1 MKYFFT
7 AIFFSIFWVSNAWC
21 ANSSSIST
29 VDTCFM
35 LVSAALV
42 LVMTPALALFYGGL
56 VRKKN
61 VLSTIMHSLVAMG
74 ILTIEWVIIGYSL
87 SFGGDI
93 GGVIGNLKFMFL
105 RGVGYAPSSFAPTIP
120 ASVFMIYQCMFAIIT
135 PALISGAI
143 AERIKFS
150 AYLLFIIL
158 WSLIVY
164 YPAVHW
170 IWGGGWLAKLGVAD
184 FAGGLVVHATCGIS
198 ALVAAIVVTKR
209 KTFLKEP
216 VFPHHIPMVV
226 LGAGLLWF
234 GWFGFNAG
242 SALSVNSV
250 AVNAF
255 LTTHISAATALF
267 VWLLIEWIKNGKPTV
282 LGGATGAVA
291 GLATITPASGF
302 VSPIFA
308 IVIGFLSALIC
319 FYAIQFKEKFKYDD
333 SLDVFGVHGIGGI
346 LGTLALGL
354 FAQKSINGIDGL
366 FFGNPKAFFT
376 QLTGTVAIVV
386 YSLVATYIIL
396 KVVGMLLGGLK
407 VSEEDEFQGL
417 DISQHG
423 EKAYN

>member
-1 MKYFFT
+1 MYIVT
-7 AIFFSIFWVSNAWC
+7 IFLFSVLFATNAWC
-21 ANSSSIST
+21 GNINEIST
-29 VDTCFM
+29 IDTSFM

-42 LVMTPALALFYGGL
+42 LIMTPGLALFYGGL

-61 VLSTIMHSLVAMG
+61 VLSTIMHSIVAMG
-74 ILTIEWVIIGYSL
+74 VLTLEWIIIGYSL

-93 GGVIGNLKFMFL
+93 GGIIGDFKYLFL
-105 RGVGYAPSSFAPTIP
+105 NGVGFAPSSFAPTIP

-143 AERIKFS
+143 AERVKFS
-150 AYLLFIIL
+150 AYLLFIIF
-158 WSLIVY
+158 WSLLVY

-184 FAGGLVVHATCGIS
+184 FAGGLVVHATCGVS
-198 ALVAAIVVTKR
+198 ALVAAILVSKR
-209 KTFLKEP
+209 RTFLREAI
-216 VFPHHIPMVV
+216 FPHHLPMVV
-226 LGAGLLWF
+226 LGTGLLWF

-267 VWLLIEWIKNGKPTV
+267 VWLIVEWIKNGKPTV

-302 VSPIFA
+302 VSPVFA
-308 IVIGFLSALIC
+308 VVIGFLAALIC
-319 FYAIQFKEKFKYDD
+319 YYAIQLKERFKYDD

-346 LGTLALGL
+346 LGTLCLGL
-354 FAQKSINGIDGL
+354 FAQKSINGINGL
-366 FFGNPKAFFT
+366 FFGNAKTFII
-376 QLTGTVAIVV
+376 QLIGTAVVVV
-386 YSLVATYIIL
+386 YSLIATYIIL
-396 KVVGMLLGGLK
+396 KVIGILLGGLK
-407 VSEEDEFQGL
+407 VSEEDEAMGL
-417 DISQHG
+417 DLSEHS
-423 EKAYN
+423 EKAYS